1 MAKLQSL
8 NSFLYECLTAAAVEI
23 LGAIEKVVAEYQ
35 EEISRSKEEIDR
47 LRRQLRITPEIK
59 LCRTDSQQISLP
71 VSEEVPLEQQ
81 HCEQE
86 WCPTRGQEEPGP
98 SQIKEEQEELRTSQ
112 EEEQFQGLEGNT
124 IEFIFSG
131 PCVKREWDHE
141 AFSRSSTV
149 ISDQVNRP
157 PLDPKPPLGAHCSEL
172 STMSKTSHYCGKVFA
187 LKADLQRHVTLARE
201 RPIEC
206 PYNATCKLKAHVPLC
221 HVGKPCPVCGKT
233 FKNKGHLSQH
243 MRIHTRDR
251 PFSCGD
257 CGKSFYSK
265 GLLNVHIQT
274 HKGEKPFI
282 CGYCGKSFY
291 QKGNLNQHLRTHT
304 GEKPFSCGNCGKHF
318 SRKTHLNRHILTHT
332 GEKQHCCSVCGR
344 RFAENADLLKHVD
357 KVHK

>member
-1 MAKLQSL
+1 MYKLQSL
-8 NSFLYECLTAAAVEI
+8 NSFLSECLTAAAVEI

-35 EEISRSKEEIDR
+35 EEISRSKEEIDS
-47 LRRQLRITPEIK
+47 LRRQLRITPEKK
-59 LCRTDSQQISLP
+59 LYRTDSQQLSLP

-112 EEEQFQGLEGNT
+112 EEELEGNT

-141 AFSRSSTV
+141 GLSRSSIV

-157 PLDPKPPLGAHCSEL
+157 PLDPTPPLGAHCSEL
-172 STMSKTSHYCGKVFA
+172 STMSKKSHYCGKVFP

-221 HVGKPCPVCGKT
+221 HSGKPCPVCGKT
-233 FKNKGHLSQH
+233 FKNKDHLSQH

-304 GEKPFSCGNCGKHF
+304 GEKPFSCGNCGKNF

-332 GEKQHCCSVCGR
+332 GEKQYGCSVCGR